1 MFRETILWIVLLI
14 FNLINTILLLSEKKQ
29 LFNVPLWITWS
40 LWGIVTLII
49 IGLFIFRKIMQKK
62 YSSLNTSLKSS
73 ITLNNNEYFFQT
85 PLYTVD
91 NQTIPIYGENNMT
104 YTTVFF
110 NNLHK
115 IVSIFGLQ
123 PIYSIYL
130 KSENISVKI
139 IPKKVLAIK
148 PKYNVYMND
157 KQIGTFEMKKFLD
170 SGGKQQLPYQLNYGS
185 EQFSLKNPY
194 FSKKTTIL
202 NNNHEEFLVANR
214 SFFDFSKNQNT
225 KKRGEQH
232 HLNLNN
238 QKIEK
243 EILIA
248 IYIQAIINKQTQPNS

>member
-1 MFRETILWIVLLI
+1 MFRETILWVVLLI
-14 FNLINTILLLSEKKQ
+14 FNLINTILLFSGKNQ

-49 IGLFIFRKIMQKK
+49 IGLVIFRRFMQKR
-62 YSSLNTSLKSS
+62 YSYLNTSLKSS
-73 ITLNNNEYFFQT
+73 INLNENEYFFQT

-91 NQTIPIYGENNMT
+91 KQTIPVYGENNMT

-110 NNLHK
+110 NNSHK
-115 IVSIFGLQ
+115 FISIFGFQ

-130 KSENISVKI
+130 NSEDINVKV
-139 IPKKVLAIK
+139 IPKKVLTIR
-148 PKYNVYMND
+148 PKYIVYMND
-157 KQIGTFEMKKFLD
+157 KLIGTFEMKKFLD

-185 EQFSLKNPY
+185 EQFLLKNPY

-202 NNNHEEFLVANR
+202 NKHNEELLVADR
-214 SFFDFSKNQNT
+214 SLFDFSKNQNT
-225 KKRGEQH
+225 NKRGEQH
-232 HLNLNN
+232 HLNLTNK
-238 QKIEK
+238 KIEK